1 MVLIKEI
8 GRRIGYLVILGVFS
22 IMPGCNYYSFTGA
35 SIPPQ
40 LETISVQYIE
50 NRAPVIN
57 PSLSQELTDALK
69 DMFQSRTSL
78 QLINDIGDAD
88 FEGVITD
95 YRTQPVSVQ
104 ADEQANLERLTIS
117 VRVTYHNTADDD
129 LNFES
134 TFSRHEDYDA
144 RRGLE
149 AVEADLVT
157 KIIDQLTEDIF
168 NRAFVNW

>member
-1 MVLIKEI
+1 MNREI
-8 GRRIGYLVILGVFS
+8 LYVWLVFILFL
-22 IMPGCNYYSFTGA
+22 PGCSVNYSFSGA

-40 LETISVQYIE
+40 LQTISVQYFD
-50 NRAPVIN
+50 NRAPVIY

-69 DMFQSRTSL
+69 DRFQSRTRL
-78 QLINDIGDAD
+78 RLINDIGDAD
-88 FEGVITD
+88 FEGVIEQ

-104 ADEQANLERLTIS
+104 ADERANLERLTIS
-117 VRVTYHNTADDD
+117 VRVTYVNTADPEQ
-129 LNFES
+129 NFEA

-144 RRGLE
+144 VTGLE
-149 AVEADLVT
+149 AVEADLVK